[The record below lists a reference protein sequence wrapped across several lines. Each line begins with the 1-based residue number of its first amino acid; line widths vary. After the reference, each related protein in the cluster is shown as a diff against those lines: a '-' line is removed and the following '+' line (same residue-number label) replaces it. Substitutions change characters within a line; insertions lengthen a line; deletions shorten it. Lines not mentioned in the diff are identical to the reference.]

1 MTKSNKRVLGA
12 QSTSGATD
20 EESNRLTVRMS
31 GIVLDGIRED
41 MEENEYSKK
50 DRSKWISEAILEMW
64 EQFSRES
71 DDDKELYLKLTSPLK
86 EKMTSF
92 DIYLSEKA
100 LTPFYKM
107 VRFTESVGLN
117 KDPKTRV
124 AYMAISMRLI
134 RRGRI

>member
-12 QSTSGATD
+12 QSTSGNTD
-20 EESNRLTVRMS
+20 EESSRLTVRMS
-31 GIVLDGIRED
+31 GIVLEGIKED
-41 MEENEYSKK
+41 MEANEYSKK
-50 DRSKWISEAILEMW
+50 DRSKWICEAILEMW
-64 EQFSRES
+64 EQFSREP
-71 DDDKELYLKLTSPLK
+71 DEDKELYLKLTSPFK
-86 EKMTSF
+86 ESMTSF

-107 VRFTESVGLN
+107 VEFAESVGLN

-124 AYMAISMRLI
+124 SYMAISMRLI